1 METNLLF
8 IYETTTTA
16 RTFLIT
22 FLFFRLI
29 FHYYYFFQL
38 WSTLFFFYFFTVLR
52 WYFLIFTLNFISV
65 RFLQTA
71 RLKQFMN
78 LFLLQI
84 QCSATKF
91 HDDLDIVTALWVLSP
106 FIRNLFC
113 WCFFLLLLARVVSRK
128 KETTQ
133 MPEDDFSALHF
144 RPNWNFQ
151 QQLLPQNSLRLLQS
165 HQTST
170 WNAKPTDK
178 SRLPIFILFCDSRKS
193 VHLTATGKICGFHDK
208 NFTSTIRGTTKRESR
223 RSVPNYFFPSAL
235 DDWNSKTPRRKTS
248 LVSCS
253 GWWWIPSIVRK
264 RKY

>member
-1 METNLLF
+1 MKLFGEQNFLLNVTLENESNAAYGRRHRKETRKLP
-8 IYETTTTA
+8 
-16 RTFLIT
+16 
-22 FLFFRLI
+22 
-29 FHYYYFFQL
+29 
-38 WSTLFFFYFFTVLR
+38 STL
-52 WYFLIFTLNFISV
+52 SV
-65 RFLQTA
+65 Y
-71 RLKQFMN
+71 
-78 LFLLQI
+78 
-84 QCSATKF
+84 
-91 HDDLDIVTALWVLSP
+91 
-106 FIRNLFC
+106 LFC